1 MSTNTKPAYDT
12 YGFRFLDTL
21 NSSFCQLFAVGHEHV
36 TTHEYH
42 WDGLKRID
50 GPLLLFQYTIAGYGM
65 VEVDEQVY
73 KVSPGHAF
81 MVEIPS
87 NHRYYLPP
95 CSDSWE
101 FYFILVRPTN
111 ISELWNDLVRQI
123 GPVPKIPVDNTSILF
138 LQNVFHAASK
148 NHITDG
154 FRASTIVYQFI
165 MELYRYTTAFKKEK
179 TSWPMKIQEATENME
194 KNYEHIQSLEEIAEF
209 VGLSKYHFTRIF
221 RKATGYS
228 PIEYLTKIRMEQA
241 VKLLRHTDLSID
253 EIAREIGYS
262 NGSYFIKVFR
272 QWIGFPPG
280 EFRLGRD
287 LASVN
292 QLKFD

>member
-1 MSTNTKPAYDT
+1 MSKSTHNET

-21 NSSFCQLFAVGHEHV
+21 NGSFCQLFAIGHDYI
-36 TTHEYH
+36 TDKDYH

-50 GPLLLFQYTIAGYGM
+50 GPLLLFQYTVSGFGC
-65 VEVDEQVY
+65 VEINREAY
-73 KVSPGHAF
+73 KVNPGYAF

-87 NHRYYLPP
+87 DHRYYLPET
-95 CSDSWE
+95 SDLWE
-101 FYFILVRPTN
+101 FYFILIRPN
-111 ISELWNDLVRQI
+111 MIEDQWKDLVKEF
-123 GPVPKIPVDNTSILF
+123 GPIPKIPEDHSAILF

-148 NHITDG
+148 NHISDG

-165 MELYRYTTAFKKEK
+165 MELYRFSNAHKKEK
-179 TSWPMKIQEATENME
+179 NTWPQKIKAAVENME
-194 KNYEHIQSLEEIAEF
+194 MNYACLQSLEDIADAVE
-209 VGLSKYHFTRIF
+209 LSKYHFTRTF
-221 RKATGYS
+221 KKTTGYT
-228 PIEYLTKIRMEQA
+228 PIEYLTKIRMERA
-241 VKLLRHTDLSID
+241 IKLLRHTELTID

-272 QWIGFPPG
+272 QWLGFPPG